1 MPSLPNPLSQESSPE
16 TMSATLR
23 ELCRFLSSFPNIQMS
38 EEECEALA
46 VAAISGHA
54 EAEFMIGS
62 VFDAADEPARAME
75 WYFRSA
81 NREYLPAMLQLF
93 AVRC

>member
-1 MPSLPNPLSQESSPE
+1 MPTVTMLPVADARSQKVL
-16 TMSATLR
+16 SATLR
-23 ELCRFLSSFPNIQMS
+23 ELCHFLTSFPNIQMS

-62 VFDAADEPARAME
+62 VFDAADEPGRAME
-75 WYFRSA
+75 WYFRAA
-81 NREYLPAMLQLF
+81 NRDYVPAMLQLF
-93 AVRC
+93 AVR

>member
-1 MPSLPNPLSQESSPE
+1 MPLVTMPMVEANSPR

-54 EAEFMIGS
+54 EAEFMVAS

-81 NREYLPAMLQLF
+81 NREYLPAMLQLL
-93 AVRC
+93 AVR